1 MAYDVAHAL
10 RRDGLEFHAPLWQ
23 AVLGLTDQYVH
34 GRCGGDAYTAAVFE
48 LAGRVADAPGADAPR
63 TVALDDNS
71 TVAAFAH
78 RRVSYAREYRF
89 PLLRH
94 WSLHEAMLAS
104 PYVAT
109 QLQTWS
115 EPGRAALSRLLAE
128 CGLPLAEAT
137 QKFSHMSPAALRALK
152 RLEEVA
158 PRYGLSDVTFWS
170 FTKRHGYKLD
180 VCAADVVHGVT
191 ALLEA
196 GSGAGGDAT
205 GEASSLLAA
214 AGGDAAAA
222 GPPTSAEGWFWHAV
236 EAMSESHWDT
246 LRAGIAESQRTH
258 RAVMRQAGALLLG
271 GKVAM
276 AGAFRLVNLAGGAAA
291 SAAGADGGLLRR
303 PATLLRLA
311 LLLQDATHAV
321 RRSHKPLVL
330 AAPAGPAPGAGSP
343 QSQATGNGADEDDAG
358 GGGGMVLVVGIT
370 GRPKRGDTRGNGF
383 GASFP
388 VAAAAVRAPF
398 VHDAFDA
405 AVITVA
411 ASHLRPFLLQ
421 LQEEELARSAISDAA
436 TAAAAEAA
444 AEAAAAAAA
453 AQPPPPPPE
462 VEA

>member
-1 MAYDVAHAL
+1 VAYDVAHAL
-10 RRDGLEFHAPLWQ
+10 RRDSLEAHAPLWQ

-34 GRCGGDAYTAAVFE
+34 GRCGSDAYTAAVFE
-48 LAGRVADAPGADAPR
+48 LAGRVADAPGADAPGS
-63 TVALDDNS
+63 VALDDGS
-71 TVAAFAH
+71 TVAAFA
-78 RRVSYAREYRF
+78 RRKVAYAREYRF

-128 CGLPLAEAT
+128 CGLPLAECK
-137 QKFSHMSPAALRALK
+137 QKFSHMSPAALRSLK
-152 RLEEVA
+152 QLETVA
-158 PRYGLSDVTFWS
+158 PRYGLGDVTFWS

-196 GSGAGGDAT
+196 GGGAHGDAT
-205 GEASSLLAA
+205 GETAASSQPASGVDASA
-214 AGGDAAAA
+214 AGGAS
-222 GPPTSAEGWFWHAV
+222 GQHSAEGWFWRAV
-236 EAMSESHWDT
+236 ESMSESHWDT
-246 LRAGIAESQRTH
+246 LRGGIAEAQRTH

-271 GKVAM
+271 GKVAI

-291 SAAGADGGLLRR
+291 SSAGADVALLRR

-311 LLLQDATHAV
+311 LLLQDATHAA

-330 AAPAGPAPGAGSP
+330 AAPAGPAAGAGSP
-343 QSQATGNGADEDDAG
+343 QSQATGNYGDDDDG
-358 GGGGMVLVVGIT
+358 GSASAGGMVLVVGVT

-383 GASFP
+383 GASFH

-398 VHDAFDA
+398 VHDAFEA
-405 AVITVA
+405 AVISVA
-411 ASHLRPFLLQ
+411 ATHLRPFLLQ
-421 LQEEELARSAISDAA
+421 LQEEELARSAV
-436 TAAAAEAA
+436 AEQAA
-444 AEAAAAAAA
+444 AEAAAAAAEAMA
-453 AQPPPPPPE
+453 AQQPE
-462 VEA
+462 LQA